1 MNGRVAKAKR
11 REKTVF
17 KRKQLFAPIT
27 VPIKTGKTNEDGT
40 PEVKE
45 TYIPRRQRRK
55 IMRKF
60 QTDIRKGRID
70 PTQLLEN
77 MNVGQ

>member
-11 REKTVF
+11 REKTIF
-17 KRKQLFAPIT
+17 KRKQLFSPLT
-27 VPIKTGKTNEDGT
+27 VPVKTGKFNEDGT
-40 PEVKE
+40 PEYQE